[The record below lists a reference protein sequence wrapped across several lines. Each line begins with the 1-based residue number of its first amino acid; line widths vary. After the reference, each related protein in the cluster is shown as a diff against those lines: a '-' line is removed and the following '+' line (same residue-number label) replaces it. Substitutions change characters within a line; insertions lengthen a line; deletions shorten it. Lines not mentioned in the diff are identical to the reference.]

1 MAGSG
6 NCVSFLCPLGAF
18 CDWGYRFISIPVSV
32 SDIFIYPY
40 NTSAIE
46 ARLGLSIWLTGGIDL
61 CVSRVPGKL
70 KSDGAINLVKGSI
83 DPSPSGF
90 PSKKK

>member
-6 NCVSFLCPLGAF
+6 NSVYFVQPFGAV
-18 CDWGYRFISIPVSV
+18 CDWGYRFISIPVSI

-40 NTSAIE
+40 STGVIE
-46 ARLGLSIWLTGGIDL
+46 SGLGLSIWLTGGIDL

-70 KSDGAINLVKGSI
+70 KPNWGYQFGERWYRS
-83 DPSPSGF
+83 
-90 PSKKK
+90 